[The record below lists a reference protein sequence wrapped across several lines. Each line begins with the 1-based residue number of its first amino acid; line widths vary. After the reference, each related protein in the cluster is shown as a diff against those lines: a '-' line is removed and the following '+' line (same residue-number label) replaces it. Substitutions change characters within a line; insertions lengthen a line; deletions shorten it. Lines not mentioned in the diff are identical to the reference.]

1 MKCPRCVQRIH
12 RAAANCPHC
21 GFTIADAD
29 ARFGD
34 EEVSLRCLT
43 DAAGI
48 LRRGER
54 ERVEVAMERISRRFP
69 QVFVAVYTGALGEV
83 SNIRQFGFWLL
94 NRSAFEDLPPDKP
107 NEAGILLTI
116 DPESKAAG
124 IVFGYLLDPFLE
136 EGDTFECL
144 SRAHAYWLEE
154 RYADGVIKLL
164 THLEGILQRRSRQ
177 ARRDPETF
185 QRKVLPPAMMG
196 DLVRRIR
203 AGHRGPASAA
213 TTSMIPDSVETEVGS

>member
-12 RAAANCPHC
+12 RAASSCPHC
-21 GFTIADAD
+21 GFSLADAD
-29 ARFGD
+29 QRFG
-34 EEVSLRCLT
+34 EEDVRLRCLT

-54 ERVEVAMERISRRFP
+54 SGVESAMERISRRFP

-94 NRSAFEDLPPDKP
+94 NRSAFEDLPAEKP

-124 IVFGYLLDPFLE
+124 FVFGYLLDPFLE
-136 EGDTFECL
+136 ESDTFECL

-154 RYADGVIKLL
+154 RYADGIVKALI
-164 THLEGILQRRSRQ
+164 HLEGILAKRSRQ
-177 ARRDPETF
+177 ARRDPEHF
-185 QRKVLPPAMMG
+185 QRRVVPPAMMG

-203 AGHRGPASAA
+203 AGHRK
-213 TTSMIPDSVETEVGS
+213 SVTETAEVEG

>member
-12 RAAANCPHC
+12 RAAASCPHC
-21 GFTIADAD
+21 GFSLADAD
-29 ARFGD
+29 LRFGGD
-34 EEVSLRCLT
+34 DVRLRCLT

-54 ERVEVAMERISRRFP
+54 QRVELAMERISRSFP

-83 SNIRQFGFWLL
+83 ANIRQFGFWLL
-94 NRSAFEDLPPDKP
+94 NRSAFEDLPAEKP

-124 IVFGYLLDPFLE
+124 FVFGYLLDAFLE
-136 EGDTFECL
+136 ETDTFECL
-144 SRAHAYWLEE
+144 SRAHAYWLEG
-154 RYADGVIKLL
+154 RYADGIVKALA
-164 THLEGILQRRSRQ
+164 HLEGILRKRSRQ
-177 ARRDPETF
+177 ARRDPEHF
-185 QRKVLPPAMMG
+185 QKRVMPPAMMG

-203 AGHRGPASAA
+203 SGHRHAEPESA
-213 TTSMIPDSVETEVGS
+213 EVDR